1 MSERDIIKI
10 AVTPQAKAA
19 IEAVCRRYG
28 MSQVE
33 MASRL
38 YTWFAQ
44 QDEVLQTA
52 VLDILPR
59 AVRPD
64 VAELM
69 LRRLAEETSGAS
81 GDSARGMTTSEGGN
95 GPRPAKAARTTRR
108 SVHTTTKLPGSPA
121 PAPGT
126 GKGNKAGKKSSK
138 SSTRRRG

>member
-1 MSERDIIKI
+1 MPERDIIKI
-10 AVTPQAKAA
+10 AVTPAAKSA

-69 LRRLAEETSGAS
+69 LQRLAGESEQGSGGVIRS
-81 GDSARGMTTSEGGN
+81 SSSPSPVTPGTPGSAPTT
-95 GPRPAKAARTTRR
+95 RPAKAARTTRR
-108 SVHTTTKLPGSPA
+108 SIHTTTKLPDTNP
-121 PAPGT
+121 
-126 GKGNKAGKKSSK
+126 SK
-138 SSTRRRG
+138 SDKPTRRRGRKSE